1 MREGKFLTINKKS
14 TNFFLEKSKDVPN
27 SVFKKASS
35 NYQKTLS
42 ERQGEANGFLNER
55 ALELTPEREK
65 IVSEVIEAA
74 SETIREYAGKK
85 VHIDRSRIIFLPVG
99 TLKEVDP
106 NFQEHGGSTR
116 FHLQEIVIEID
127 EDDSNSEIADKVFHE
142 LMHLGSLYR
151 MRYGNEN
158 PHPGMG
164 NYYTERAGLKI
175 LDSDGSTKFFDG
187 LDEALTQKLSINY
200 LQGQKGN
207 PLYQS
212 DFKLGEEVFGDRL
225 KEGVLTFCRN
235 EAGERVPVMS
245 HAYQDEIE
253 ATMEYVQGI
262 YEANQDRFMSVDQ
275 VWDVFF
281 QAKFTGRLLQL
292 ARLIEKTHGKGA
304 FRRLGEVPNS

>member
-1 MREGKFLTINKKS
+1 MREGKFLTINKKP
-14 TNFFLEKSKDVPN
+14 TNFFLEKSKDVPD

-42 ERQGEANGFLNER
+42 EQQGEANGFLNER
-55 ALELTPEREK
+55 ALELSPEREK
-65 IVSEVIEAA
+65 IVSEVIKAA

-85 VHIDRSRIIFLPVG
+85 VHIDRSRFIFLPVG

-106 NFQEHGGSTR
+106 GFQEHGGRTML
-116 FHLQEIVIEID
+116 HLQEIVIEID

-151 MRYGNEN
+151 MRYGEEN

-164 NYYTERAGLKI
+164 NYYTERTGLKI

-187 LDEALTQKLSINY
+187 LDEALTQKLSIKY
-200 LQGQKGN
+200 LQGQKEN

-225 KEGVLTFCRN
+225 KEGVVTFRRN

-253 ATMEYVQGI
+253 ATMEYIQGI
-262 YEANQDRFMSVDQ
+262 YDLNQDRFTNVDQ

-292 ARLIEKTHGKGA
+292 AKLIEKTHGKGA
-304 FRRLGEVPNS
+304 FRHLGEVSNG